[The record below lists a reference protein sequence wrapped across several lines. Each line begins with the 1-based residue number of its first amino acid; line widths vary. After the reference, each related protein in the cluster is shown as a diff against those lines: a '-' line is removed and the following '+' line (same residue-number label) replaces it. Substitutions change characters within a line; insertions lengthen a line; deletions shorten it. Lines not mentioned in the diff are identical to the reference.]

1 MATTTNL
8 SATEELLASVT
19 DPFTKVVC
27 LLDANKVITDD
38 MMHNVRRKLGNYHWV
53 DMNHFCQGH
62 HTKPKGIYAMF
73 GEYFGKKSSRCPS

>member
-8 SATEELLASVT
+8 SVTEELLASVT

-38 MMHNVRRKLGNYHWV
+38 MMHNVWRKLGNYHWV
-53 DMNHFCQGH
+53 NMNRFCQGR
-62 HTKPKGIYAMF
+62 HTKPEGIYAMF
-73 GEYFGKKSSRCPS
+73 GEYGCVVEPYY